1 VHEHLHD
8 RTVIIRASHQRR
20 FKETNM
26 PRGLE
31 PKSFQENRT
40 EARTPCTRTID
51 VLPCQARRDWKFITA
66 EITDCSLHGL
76 GLISTEPI
84 EVNQQFL
91 VKLKLQKGVRMLLYT
106 VHNCALWERTRYRI
120 GAKFSGFAA
129 QEFDEDLKDVLESL
143 VKGT

>member
-1 VHEHLHD
+1 
-8 RTVIIRASHQRR
+8 
-20 FKETNM
+20 M

-31 PKSFQENRT
+31 PHSFQENRS
-40 EARTPCTRTID
+40 EPRTPVTRTID
-51 VLPCQARRDWKFITA
+51 VLPCQARREWKFISA

-106 VHNCALWERTRYRI
+106 VHNCSLWERTRYRI

-129 QEFDEDLKDVLESL
+129 QEFDEDLKEVLESL
-143 VKGT
+143 VTGD

>member
-1 VHEHLHD
+1 
-8 RTVIIRASHQRR
+8 
-20 FKETNM
+20 M

-31 PKSFQENRT
+31 PHSFQENRT
-40 EARTPCTRTID
+40 EPRTPVTRTID
-51 VLPCQARRDWKFITA
+51 VLPCQARREWKFITA
-66 EITDCSLHGL
+66 EITDCSLHGI

-91 VKLKLQKGVRMLLYT
+91 VKLKLEKGVRMLLYT

-129 QEFDEDLKDVLESL
+129 QEFDEDLKEVLESL
-143 VKGT
+143 VRGDR